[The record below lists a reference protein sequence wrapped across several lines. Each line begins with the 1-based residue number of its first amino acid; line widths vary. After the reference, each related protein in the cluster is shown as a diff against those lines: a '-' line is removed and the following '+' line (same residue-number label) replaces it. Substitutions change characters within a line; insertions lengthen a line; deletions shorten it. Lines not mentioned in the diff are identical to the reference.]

1 MNAML
6 TSGGY
11 PWTVI
16 PVSARD
22 EYRAALEA
30 ASVGQNMAPFAD
42 FLAKLVAGA
51 MRGLLPAVD
60 TE

>member
-16 PVSARD
+16 QLETKS
-22 EYRAALEA
+22 EYMEALEA
-30 ASVGQNMAPFAD
+30 ASSHSNIERFTEFIARSMQNND
-42 FLAKLVAGA
+42 
-51 MRGLLPAVD
+51 
-60 TE
+60 